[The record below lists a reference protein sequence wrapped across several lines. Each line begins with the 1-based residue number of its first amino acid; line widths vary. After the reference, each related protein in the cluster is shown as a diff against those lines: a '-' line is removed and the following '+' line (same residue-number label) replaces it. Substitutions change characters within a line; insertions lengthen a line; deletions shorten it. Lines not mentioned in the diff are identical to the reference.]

1 MAFVVD
7 SSVDIPQLYFARVL
21 QFVKALTRGL
31 DLRGTHVG
39 LIAYGSEAK
48 QAFGLAPLASHV
60 QLDRMV
66 DTASYVGGD
75 LRTGNALLKSK
86 QQLFALSGRQ
96 DAPRALVLFS
106 SGSSSDDASLP
117 AAELRDSG
125 VKVTRGN
132 SQVTRGQL
140 AGNSRLTR
148 GKLRSRVPRSLCYLL
163 VPNFWSPG
171 SLQTLTC
178 FALPCFMASTF
189 LACSPFS

>member
-1 MAFVVD
+1 MVNTAF
-7 SSVDIPQLYFARVL
+7 
-21 QFVKALTRGL
+21 
-31 DLRGTHVG
+31 
-39 LIAYGSEAK
+39 
-48 QAFGLAPLASHV
+48 
-60 QLDRMV
+60 
-66 DTASYVGGD
+66 YVGGD

-140 AGNSRLTR
+140 AGKGWER
-148 GKLRSRVPRSLCYLL
+148 GDACLIGRVFAELDLGGFRCPL
-163 VPNFWSPG
+163 PG
-171 SLQTLTC
+171 Q
-178 FALPCFMASTF
+178 
-189 LACSPFS
+189 